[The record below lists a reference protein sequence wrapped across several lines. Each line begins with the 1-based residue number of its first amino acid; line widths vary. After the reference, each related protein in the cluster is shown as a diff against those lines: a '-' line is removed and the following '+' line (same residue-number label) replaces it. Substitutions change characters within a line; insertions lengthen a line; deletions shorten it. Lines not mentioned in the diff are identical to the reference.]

1 MINKQMK
8 AKNILGVATAA
19 MLGITLASCTDGND
33 WDVNGAFDR
42 LFGVDGNKITVTPGK
57 TTADITFQKRSDAQY
72 YIMEVSTDS
81 LYDDVPMGGENAIVY
96 GEDGSITS
104 TPTTLSG
111 LGGDTKYY
119 FRMKSM
125 AEGKSESKW
134 VYYKDGEGFK
144 TLAEQIFNELTSA
157 DITDSS
163 VKLTWDANEEADH
176 IVLTPGVNGEESTTI
191 TLTTEDKATGT
202 LAITNL
208 NASTSYSAIIYNGK
222 AKRGELSFST
232 SAAPPSADYKIY
244 YDANTGIQN
253 QLDAVAE
260 EAAAAGKTN
269 YGVTVVFAANSEV
282 TFNGM
287 TEDQSG
293 PASLKIPSGMS
304 VTFYGNPGGEKPV
317 LKMGKTLDASGSH
330 AFIQFINVNL
340 QEAGSG
346 YFFNQS
352 AASTVSEFTLEDC
365 VVKDFASKST
375 FFRLQGT
382 ETKTIGTLKL
392 INCMFDNIGS
402 GYSFIHVDAGA
413 GKGKVENI
421 DIDGCTFSNICV
433 KGKMFIYGKNTDM
446 TSINLK
452 NSTFYNVIG
461 GGQYFIDFGSD
472 TYGPS
477 SFNIENCLF
486 GKSADEATNKNIRAK
501 ITPSVTN
508 CYKTSDFFKNIK
520 GTNDIGFSSADLFVD
535 AANGNFSFK
544 PGTTS
549 LSIGDPRWLK

>member
-57 TTADITFQKRSDAQY
+57 TTADVTFQKRSDAQY

-134 VYYKDGEGFK
+134 VYYKDGDGFK
-144 TLAEQIFNELTSA
+144 TLAEQIFNELTSS

-163 VKLTWDANEEADH
+163 VKLTWDASEEADH

-191 TLTTEDKATGT
+191 TLTAEDKAAGT

-260 EAAAAGKTN
+260 EAATAGKTN

-317 LKMGKTLDASGSH
+317 LKMGKSLDASGSH

-352 AASTVSEFTLEDC
+352 AASTVSELTLEDC

-472 TYGPS
+472 TYGPT

-508 CYKTSDFFKNIK
+508 CYKTTDFFKNIK

-535 AANGNFSFK
+535 AANGDFSFK

>member
-57 TTADITFQKRSDAQY
+57 TTADVTFQKRSDAQY

-134 VYYKDGEGFK
+134 VYYKDGDGFK
-144 TLAEQIFNELTSA
+144 TLAEQIFNELTSS

-163 VKLTWDANEEADH
+163 VKLTWDASEEADH

-191 TLTTEDKATGT
+191 TLTAEDKAAGT

-260 EAAAAGKTN
+260 EAATAGKTN

-317 LKMGKTLDASGSH
+317 LKMGKSLDASGSH

-472 TYGPS
+472 TYGPT

-508 CYKTSDFFKNIK
+508 CYKTTDFFKNIK

-535 AANGNFSFK
+535 AANGDFSFK

>member
-1 MINKQMK
+1 
-8 AKNILGVATAA
+8 

-57 TTADITFQKRSDAQY
+57 TTADVTFQKRSDAQY

-134 VYYKDGEGFK
+134 VYYKDGDGFK
-144 TLAEQIFNELTSA
+144 TLAEQIFNELTSS

-163 VKLTWDANEEADH
+163 VKLTWDASEEADH

-191 TLTTEDKATGT
+191 TLTAEDKAAGT

-260 EAAAAGKTN
+260 EAATAGKTN

-317 LKMGKTLDASGSH
+317 LKMGKSLDASGSH

-352 AASTVSEFTLEDC
+352 AASTVSELTLEDC

-472 TYGPS
+472 TYGPT

-508 CYKTSDFFKNIK
+508 CYKTTDFFKNIK

-535 AANGNFSFK
+535 AANGDFSFK

>member
-1 MINKQMK
+1 
-8 AKNILGVATAA
+8 

-57 TTADITFQKRSDAQY
+57 TTADVTFQKRSDAQY

-125 AEGKSESKW
+125 TEGKSESKW
-134 VYYKDGEGFK
+134 VYYKDGDGFK
-144 TLAEQIFNELTSA
+144 TLAEQIFNELTSS

-163 VKLTWDANEEADH
+163 VKLTWDASEEADH

-191 TLTTEDKATGT
+191 TLTAEDKAAGT

-260 EAAAAGKTN
+260 EAATAGKTN

-317 LKMGKTLDASGSH
+317 LKMGKSLDASGSH

-472 TYGPS
+472 TYGPT

-508 CYKTSDFFKNIK
+508 CYKTTDFFKNIK

-535 AANGNFSFK
+535 AANGDFSFK

>member
-1 MINKQMK
+1 
-8 AKNILGVATAA
+8 

-57 TTADITFQKRSDAQY
+57 TTADVTFQKRSDAQY

-134 VYYKDGEGFK
+134 VYYKDGDGFK
-144 TLAEQIFNELTSA
+144 TLAEQIFNELTSS

-163 VKLTWDANEEADH
+163 VKLTWDASEEADH

-191 TLTTEDKATGT
+191 TLTAEDKAAGT

-260 EAAAAGKTN
+260 EAATAGKTN

-317 LKMGKTLDASGSH
+317 LKMGKSLDASGSH

-472 TYGPS
+472 TYGPT

-508 CYKTSDFFKNIK
+508 CYKTTDFFKNIK

-535 AANGNFSFK
+535 AANGDFSFK

>member
-1 MINKQMK
+1 
-8 AKNILGVATAA
+8 
-19 MLGITLASCTDGND
+19 
-33 WDVNGAFDR
+33 
-42 LFGVDGNKITVTPGK
+42 
-57 TTADITFQKRSDAQY
+57 
-72 YIMEVSTDS
+72 
-81 LYDDVPMGGENAIVY
+81 
-96 GEDGSITS
+96 
-104 TPTTLSG
+104 
-111 LGGDTKYY
+111 
-119 FRMKSM
+119 
-125 AEGKSESKW
+125 
-134 VYYKDGEGFK
+134 
-144 TLAEQIFNELTSA
+144 
-157 DITDSS
+157 
-163 VKLTWDANEEADH
+163 
-176 IVLTPGVNGEESTTI
+176 
-191 TLTTEDKATGT
+191 
-202 LAITNL
+202 
-208 NASTSYSAIIYNGK
+208 
-222 AKRGELSFST
+222 
-232 SAAPPSADYKIY
+232 
-244 YDANTGIQN
+244 
-253 QLDAVAE
+253 
-260 EAAAAGKTN
+260 
-269 YGVTVVFAANSEV
+269 
-282 TFNGM
+282 
-287 TEDQSG
+287 
-293 PASLKIPSGMS
+293 MS

-317 LKMGKTLDASGSH
+317 LKMGKSLDASGSH

-382 ETKTIGTLKL
+382 ETKTISTLKL

-472 TYGPS
+472 TYGPT

-508 CYKTSDFFKNIK
+508 CYKTTDFFKNIK

-535 AANGNFSFK
+535 AANGDFSFK